1 MNTNVEVVSVV
12 RVAGDFA
19 YNMDGLSSNLR
30 RRPLQVAVA
39 GLLSELGYEHAEKTA
54 HETLIEIVQS
64 SKFDLK
70 FCNFMYVCYT
80 VVFVG
85 ACICKDDTVV
95 WGMLCVLC

>member
-1 MNTNVEVVSVV
+1 MEVVCVARVV
-12 RVAGDFA
+12 GGFA

-39 GLLSELGYEHAEKTA
+39 GLLSELGYEHADKMA

-70 FCNFMYVCYT
+70 FCNLMYVC
-80 VVFVG
+80 
-85 ACICKDDTVV
+85 
-95 WGMLCVLC
+95 M